1 VDPVKNLGLA
11 QLRYRC
17 CCCLIFSD
25 QANVKVSAEISSQ
38 TLVVASQSKVTF
50 VTMVYDPSGVITGV
64 PGLIQI
70 IAHAC
75 RRLKD
80 LQDVVKGAPDISASL
95 RTLAEILED
104 VIDEYKKSMN
114 LINPKS
120 RSIQNLERCIND
132 CSRTCNKIDDHLSE
146 IQSARRG
153 SRTLKA
159 WWEDGAL
166 QGFQSQ
172 LEKQKQS
179 LIIHMN
185 RIRYERLTCLPHI
198 VV

>member
-1 VDPVKNLGLA
+1 VEPVKNLGLA

-17 CCCLIFSD
+17 CCCCLIFSD
-25 QANVKVSAEISSQ
+25 QANVKASAEISSQ
-38 TLVVASQSKVTF
+38 NLVVASQSKVTF
-50 VTMVYDPSGVITGV
+50 VTMVYGPSGVITGV

-80 LQDVVKGAPDISASL
+80 LQDVVKGAPDLSASL
-95 RTLAEILED
+95 RTLSEILED

-120 RSIQNLERCIND
+120 RSIQSLERCISD
-132 CSRTCNKIDDHLSE
+132 CSRKIDDHLSE

-159 WWEDGAL
+159 WWEDSAL
-166 QGFQSQ
+166 
-172 LEKQKQS
+172 
-179 LIIHMN
+179 
-185 RIRYERLTCLPHI
+185 
-198 VV
+198 